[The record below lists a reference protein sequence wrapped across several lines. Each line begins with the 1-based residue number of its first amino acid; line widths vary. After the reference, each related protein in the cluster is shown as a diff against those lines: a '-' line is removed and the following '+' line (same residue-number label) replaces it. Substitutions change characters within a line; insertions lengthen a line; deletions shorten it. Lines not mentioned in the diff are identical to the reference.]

1 MTVEG
6 FDIFK
11 EGVSNDQFFRPN
23 DLVKYHDVPVEDQD
37 KVVVYREE
45 HGDEVYA
52 QHLGENTE
60 VRARRKNEDIL
71 LLQLMQDKGQPP
83 PTPTPLPPTPTPPR
97 LPTDQRPVS
106 SPDSVLAPPGSPLDS
121 PGPDNGPPTAHTAN
135 QADKR
140 PDDQEP
146 ASGNAPVHGAV
157 ASKTK
162 KNRRPTSGPRKIDS
176 QKCNQAN
183 VSFLSLMEPLS
194 PHAELFR
201 LERHTRPPTHS
212 SQETKTGSHLV
223 SQSTVNSL

>member
-1 MTVEG
+1 
-6 FDIFK
+6 
-11 EGVSNDQFFRPN
+11 
-23 DLVKYHDVPVEDQD
+23 VEDQEEID
-37 KVVVYREE
+37 VYREK

-52 QHLGENTE
+52 QHLREDSE
-60 VRARRKNEDIL
+60 VRARRENEDVL
-71 LLQLMQDKGQPP
+71 LLQLIQDKGQPP

-106 SPDSVLAPPGSPLDS
+106 SPDSVLAPPGSPFDPPDS
-121 PGPDNGPPTAHTAN
+121 HFGPSTAPPAN

-157 ASKTK
+157 VSKTK

-176 QKCNQAN
+176 QKCNQAD
-183 VSFLSLMEPLS
+183 VSSLSLMEPLS

-201 LERHTRPPTHS
+201 LERHPRPPTHS
-212 SQETKTGSHLV
+212 SQETKTGPH
-223 SQSTVNSL
+223 